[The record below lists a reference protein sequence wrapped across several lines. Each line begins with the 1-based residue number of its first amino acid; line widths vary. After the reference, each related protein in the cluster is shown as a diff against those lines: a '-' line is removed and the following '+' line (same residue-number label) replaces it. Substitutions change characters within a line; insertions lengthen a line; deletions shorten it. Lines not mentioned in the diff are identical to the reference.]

1 MFLNCF
7 RPILYSELVTVHYFK
22 PSVGSYEF
30 GGMELG
36 REALVEERN

>member
-1 MFLNCF
+1 M
-7 RPILYSELVTVHYFK
+7 VTVHYFK

-36 REALVEERN
+36 REALAGERI